1 MKACLQ
7 SKTSNQQRKT
17 FSMSLIGR
25 EVVLGVGG
33 GIAAYKSCELLR
45 RLQDRG
51 YSVTVVPT
59 PASLNFVGKATW
71 EALSGRPVNTQV
83 WENVHTVPHIAIAEK
98 ANFFLI
104 APATADLIAR
114 LAAGRADDL
123 LTNLVLASD
132 VPKMLVPA
140 MHPSMWLDPA
150 TVSNVHT
157 LKERGFI
164 VMEPEVGRLT
174 GNDIGPGRFPEV
186 PSILEQFDELTGNIQ
201 DFKGKHVL
209 VTAGGTREAIDPV
222 RFIGNKSSGK
232 QGVAIA
238 LAARDRGARVH
249 LIAAN
254 FDTTALNGI
263 EITKVESAADMQQV
277 LTQQF
282 PLCDVLIMSAAVADA
297 RPKIMSL
304 EKIKKALLGSI
315 ELEENPDLLASVAA
329 SKKGQ
334 LIIGFAAETKD
345 HLQEARR
352 KLEAKGLD
360 MIYVNDVS
368 GGAIFGQDQTM
379 GTILLRNDA
388 DIAVKEVSKDALG
401 NLLLDQAIR
410 QLG

>member
-1 MKACLQ
+1 
-7 SKTSNQQRKT
+7 
-17 FSMSLIGR
+17 MSLKGR

-51 YSVTVVPT
+51 YAVTVVPT
-59 PASLNFVGKATW
+59 PSSLNFVGSATW

-83 WENVHTVPHIAIAEK
+83 WENVHTVPHIALAES

-150 TVSNVHT
+150 TVANVQT
-157 LKERGFI
+157 LRSRGFI
-164 VMEPEVGRLT
+164 VMDPEVGRLT

-186 PSILEQFDELTGNIQ
+186 PSILENFDALTGNIQ
-201 DFKGKHVL
+201 DFKGKRVL

-238 LAARDRGARVH
+238 LAARDRGAIVH
-249 LIAAN
+249 LVAAN
-254 FDTTALNGI
+254 FDTSALDGI
-263 EITKVESAADMQQV
+263 EISKVESAADMQQV
-277 LTQQF
+277 LSQQF

-297 RPKIMSL
+297 RPKKMSL

-315 ELEENPDLLASVAA
+315 ELEENPDLLASLA
-329 SKKGQ
+329 SSKNGQ

-360 MIYVNDVS
+360 LIYVNDVS

>member
-1 MKACLQ
+1 
-7 SKTSNQQRKT
+7 
-17 FSMSLIGR
+17 MSLKGR

-51 YSVTVVPT
+51 YAVTVVPT
-59 PASLNFVGKATW
+59 PSSLNFVGSATW

-83 WENVHTVPHIAIAEK
+83 WENVHTVPHIALAES

-150 TVSNVHT
+150 TVANVQT
-157 LKERGFI
+157 LRSRGFI
-164 VMEPEVGRLT
+164 VMDPEVGRLT
-174 GNDIGPGRFPEV
+174 GNDIGPGRFPET
-186 PSILEQFDELTGNIQ
+186 PSILEKFDALTGNIQ
-201 DFKGKHVL
+201 DFKGKRVL

-238 LAARDRGARVH
+238 LAARDRGAIVH
-249 LIAAN
+249 LVAAN
-254 FDTTALNGI
+254 FDTSALDGI
-263 EITKVESAADMQQV
+263 EISKVESAADMQQV
-277 LTQQF
+277 LSQQF

-297 RPKIMSL
+297 RPKKMSL

-315 ELEENPDLLASVAA
+315 ELEENPDLLASLAA
-329 SKKGQ
+329 SKNGQ

-360 MIYVNDVS
+360 LIYVNDVS

>member
-1 MKACLQ
+1 
-7 SKTSNQQRKT
+7 
-17 FSMSLIGR
+17 MSLVGR

-51 YSVTVVPT
+51 YKVTVVPT
-59 PASLNFVGKATW
+59 PSALNFVGKATW

-83 WENVHTVPHIAIAEK
+83 WENVHTVPHIKIADT
-98 ANFFLI
+98 ADFFLI

-114 LAAGRADDL
+114 LSAGRADDL

-150 TVSNVHT
+150 TVANVQT
-157 LKERGFI
+157 LRNRGFI

-174 GNDIGPGRFPEV
+174 GSDIGPGRFPEV
-186 PSILEQFDELTGNIQ
+186 PAIIKKFDDVTGNIQ
-201 DFKGKHVL
+201 DLVGRRIL

-238 LAARDRGARVH
+238 LAARNRGAHVH

-254 FDTTALNGI
+254 FETSHLDGI
-263 EITKVESAADMQQV
+263 EVSKVESAADMHAV
-277 LTQQF
+277 LLEQF
-282 PLCDVLIMSAAVADA
+282 PHCDVLIMSAAVADA
-297 RPKIMSL
+297 KPKSL
-304 EKIKKALLGSI
+304 SLDKIKKALLGSI
-315 ELEENPDLLASVAA
+315 ELEENPDLLGSLASI
-329 SKKGQ
+329 KKNQ
-334 LIIGFAAETKD
+334 VVIGFAAETKD

-360 MIYVNDVS
+360 LIYVNDVS
-368 GGAIFGQDQTM
+368 GGAIFGQEQTM
-379 GTILLRNDA
+379 GTIVLRNDA

-401 NLLLDQAIR
+401 NLLLDHAIR

>member
-1 MKACLQ
+1 
-7 SKTSNQQRKT
+7 
-17 FSMSLIGR
+17 MSLVGR

-51 YSVTVVPT
+51 YKVTVVPT
-59 PASLNFVGKATW
+59 PSSLNFVGKATW

-83 WENVHTVPHIAIAEK
+83 WENVHTVPHIKIADT
-98 ANFFLI
+98 ADFFLI

-150 TVSNVHT
+150 TVANVQT
-157 LKERGFI
+157 LRDRGFI

-174 GNDIGPGRFPEV
+174 GSDIGPGRFPEV
-186 PSILEQFDELTGNIQ
+186 PAIIKKFDDVTGNIQ
-201 DFKGKHVL
+201 DLVGRRIL

-238 LAARDRGARVH
+238 LAARNRGAHVH

-254 FDTTALNGI
+254 FETSHLDGI
-263 EITKVESAADMQQV
+263 EVSKVESAADMHAV
-277 LTQQF
+277 LLEQF
-282 PLCDVLIMSAAVADA
+282 PQCDVLIMSAAVADA
-297 RPKIMSL
+297 KPKSLSL

-315 ELEENPDLLASVAA
+315 ELEENPDLLGSLASI
-329 SKKGQ
+329 KKDQ
-334 LIIGFAAETKD
+334 VVIGFAAETKD

-360 MIYVNDVS
+360 LIYVNDVS
-368 GGAIFGQDQTM
+368 GGAIFGQEQTM

-401 NLLLDQAIR
+401 NLLLDHAIR

>member
-1 MKACLQ
+1 
-7 SKTSNQQRKT
+7 
-17 FSMSLIGR
+17 MSLVGR

-51 YSVTVVPT
+51 YLITVVPT
-59 PASLNFVGKATW
+59 PSSLNFVGKATW
-71 EALSGRPVNTQV
+71 EALSGRPVHTQV
-83 WENVHTVPHIAIAEK
+83 WENVHTVPHIALAES
-98 ANFFLI
+98 ANFFVI

-132 VPKMLVPA
+132 APKMLVPA

-150 TVSNVHT
+150 TVANVAT
-157 LKERGFI
+157 LRSRGFMI
-164 VMEPEVGRLT
+164 MEPDVGRLT
-174 GNDIGPGRFPEV
+174 GKDTGPGRFPEV
-186 PSILEQFDELTGNIQ
+186 PSIIERFDELTGNVQ
-201 DFKGKHVL
+201 DLKGKRVL

-232 QGVAIA
+232 QGIAIA
-238 LAARDRGARVH
+238 LAARNRGAHVH

-254 FDTTALNGI
+254 FDATSLEGMEVSN
-263 EITKVESAADMQQV
+263 VESAADMYKV
-277 LTQQF
+277 LLEQF
-282 PLCDVLIMSAAVADA
+282 ATCDILIMSAAVADA
-297 RPKIMSL
+297 KPKNFSL

-315 ELEENPDLLASVAA
+315 ELEENPDLLATVAS
-329 SKKGQ
+329 SKKNQ
-334 LIIGFAAETKD
+334 IVIGFAAETKD

-360 MIYVNDVS
+360 LIYVNDVT

-401 NLLLDQAIR
+401 NLLLDHAIR